1 MLVSAA
7 RGAAPLAGGT
17 LATVQAAPAPSVT
30 GATATSPG
38 THTWICFGTYS
49 TERRCHD
56 DGVDSACAEWERR
69 KASSGK
75 WHLWMNDASQSRAGP
90 PTE

>member
-7 RGAAPLAGGT
+7 RGAALLAGGT
-17 LATVQAAPAPSVT
+17 LATAQAAPAPSVT

-38 THTWICFGTYS
+38 TRRWIYVGTYS
-49 TERRCHD
+49 AERRCHD
-56 DGVDSACAEWERR
+56 GRVNSACAEWECR

-75 WHLWMNDASQSRAGP
+75 WQFWMNDAS
-90 PTE
+90 